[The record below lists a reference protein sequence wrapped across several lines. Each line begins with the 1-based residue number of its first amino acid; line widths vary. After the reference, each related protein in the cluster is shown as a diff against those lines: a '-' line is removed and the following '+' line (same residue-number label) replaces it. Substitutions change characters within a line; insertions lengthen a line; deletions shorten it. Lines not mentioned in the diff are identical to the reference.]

1 MIATALALMAAAP
14 AAGPDPVTFD
24 IQCVI
29 ATESAMANPAVK
41 PETKLMLMSAL
52 TFFSGR
58 VDAEISPAELEN
70 RLVDQAKSLEGQQ
83 IAPLLKSCGE
93 FMQSRGKVWT
103 DIGERLQ
110 KREQNAHS
118 S

>member
-1 MIATALALMAAAP
+1 MIASALALMAAAP
-14 AAGPDPVTFD
+14 AAAPDAVTFD

-29 ATESAMANPAVK
+29 ATESAMASPAVK
-41 PETKLMLMSAL
+41 PEAKVMLMSAL

-58 VDAEISPAELEN
+58 VDAEISATELEN
-70 RLVDQAKSLEGQQ
+70 RLIEQAKTLQGQQ

-93 FMQSRGKVWT
+93 FMQARGKVWAG
-103 DIGERLQ
+103 IGERLQ
-110 KREQNAHS
+110 EREKNVHS